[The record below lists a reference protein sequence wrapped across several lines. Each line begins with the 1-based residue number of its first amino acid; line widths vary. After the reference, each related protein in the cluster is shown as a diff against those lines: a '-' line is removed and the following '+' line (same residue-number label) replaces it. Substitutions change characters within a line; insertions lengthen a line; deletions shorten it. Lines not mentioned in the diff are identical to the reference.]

1 MAGYSSSRL
10 SSRSAVFVA
19 CEGVWVPCTADLV
32 SCKSEGGTLL
42 LHGVNENRN
51 DELVFDVFC
60 NTHKAQVVCYTD
72 FVKVKAGVSKS
83 VTVITKKGQI
93 QNLCKILV

>member
-42 LHGVNENRN
+42 LHGVSENRN
-51 DELVFDVFC
+51 DELVLMC
-60 NTHKAQVVCYTD
+60 
-72 FVKVKAGVSKS
+72 FVTPTKHRWS
-83 VTVITKKGQI
+83 VTLT
-93 QNLCKILV
+93 L

>member
-42 LHGVNENRN
+42 LHSVNENRN
-51 DELVFDVFC
+51 DELVLMC
-60 NTHKAQVVCYTD
+60 
-72 FVKVKAGVSKS
+72 FVTPTKHRWS
-83 VTVITKKGQI
+83 VTLT
-93 QNLCKILV
+93 L

>member
-51 DELVFDVFC
+51 DELVLMC
-60 NTHKAQVVCYTD
+60 
-72 FVKVKAGVSKS
+72 FVTPTKHRWS
-83 VTVITKKGQI
+83 VTLT
-93 QNLCKILV
+93 L